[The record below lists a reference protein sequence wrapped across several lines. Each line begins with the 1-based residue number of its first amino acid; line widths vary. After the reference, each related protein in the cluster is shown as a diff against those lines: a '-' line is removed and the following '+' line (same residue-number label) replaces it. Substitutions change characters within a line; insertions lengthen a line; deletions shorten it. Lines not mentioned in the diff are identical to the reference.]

1 MIKFRNESIA
11 TFTFWDFLLFRGSV
25 VPLLEVVLEGLG
37 VARREVAPAEVAP
50 LQVFLAIFLS
60 VLV

>member
-37 VARREVAPAEVAP
+37 VCSAGGCSGEVAP

-60 VLV
+60 VLA